1 MHVSIP
7 CQTERFNKPPCRT
20 TVGDYYSGKTY
31 LGRIMNK
38 EQSALASRL
47 GALATSTLANA
58 LDRAGCMNC
67 TMVNLKP
74 VAPGMRFA
82 GPAVTVRADSG
93 PFGTFESSDLRV
105 GAMIDAAGEG
115 DVIVVAADGVPYS
128 TWGGMASLAAAVKG
142 IAGIAVD
149 GGARDA
155 DETVEAGF
163 NVFSRHLIPTTGRCR
178 LRVADIDTTVVVDGV
193 TVAGGDWIVA
203 DDTGILS
210 IPVKAVE
217 DVIELAETFTR
228 EDEKAAAAI
237 RDGMK
242 FSDAMKKFGNI

>member
-1 MHVSIP
+1 MDNQQVARA
-7 CQTERFNKPPCRT
+7 EKL
-20 TVGDYYSGKTY
+20 K
-31 LGRIMNK
+31 
-38 EQSALASRL
+38 
-47 GALATSTLANA
+47 ALATSTIANA
-58 LDRAGCMNC
+58 LDRAGCGNC

-82 GPAVTVRADSG
+82 GPAVTVLEESG
-93 PFGTFESSDLRV
+93 SFGTFESDDFRV
-105 GAMIDAAGEG
+105 GAMIDAADAG

-163 NVFSRHLIPTTGRCR
+163 NVFTRHLIPTTGRCR
-178 LRVADIDTTVVVDGV
+178 LKVVDIGCSVVVDGV
-193 TVAGGDWIVA
+193 MVNAGDWIVA
-203 DDTGILS
+203 DDTGILC
-210 IPVKAVE
+210 IPAKAVDE
-217 DVIELAETFTR
+217 VIELAEAFTR
-228 EDEKAAAAI
+228 EDEKAADAI
-237 RDGMK
+237 RDGMR

>member
-1 MHVSIP
+1 MD
-7 CQTERFNKPPCRT
+7 RN
-20 TVGDYYSGKTY
+20 
-31 LGRIMNK
+31 
-38 EQSALASRL
+38 QSKIAAELS
-47 GALATSTLANA
+47 ALATSTLANA
-58 LDRAGCMNC
+58 LDRVGCVNC

-82 GPAVTVRADSG
+82 GPAVTVRQESG
-93 PFGTFESSDLRV
+93 PFGTYESADFRV
-105 GAMIDAAGEG
+105 GAMIDAADSG

-128 TWGGMASLAAAVKG
+128 TWGGMASLAAAMKG

-178 LRVADIDTTVVVDGV
+178 LRVADIGTTVVIDGV
-193 TVAGGDWIVA
+193 TVSNGDWIVA
-203 DDTGILS
+203 DDTGILA
-210 IPVKAVE
+210 IPAKVVE
-217 DVIELAETFTR
+217 DAIELAETFTR
-228 EDEKAAAAI
+228 EDEKAAEAI
-237 RDGMK
+237 RGGMK